1 MRQKHYDIDYVLG
14 MITIKQSTREPLQ
27 YLVLLWV
34 VTAAVVLAAVLGRLQ
49 IIQFNLQWLVDCIA
63 LLFLCSIVV
72 MTYRTVFPID
82 FETVVRPDAVDLSST
97 SESGSPRRI
106 HKDDIE
112 YFFKWRRV
120 WYRPRV
126 LTHHVRYVQRD
137 GQTGVIGLQYIN
149 RESSHEFFDAV
160 RTHWGSAFVRENR

>member
-97 SESGSPRRI
+97 SKAARHAEFTRMTSSTSSSGDESGTDRACSLIMCVMFNAMDKP
-106 HKDDIE
+106 
-112 YFFKWRRV
+112 V
-120 WYRPRV
+120 
-126 LTHHVRYVQRD
+126 
-137 GQTGVIGLQYIN
+137 
-149 RESSHEFFDAV
+149 
-160 RTHWGSAFVRENR
+160 